1 MIADKAINTHE
12 KVRNVQNRL
21 YLTAKADRKRKFY
34 AMYDK
39 IYRKDIL
46 EEAWKRVKRN
56 GGTGGVDKVSID
68 DVKAYGEEKLLD
80 EIAEEL
86 RTDKYRCKPVR
97 RTYIPKP
104 DGRKRALGIPTIK
117 DRIVQMAA
125 KIVIEPVFEADFQP
139 CSYGF
144 RPKRSALQA
153 MDRIFE
159 AADKG
164 GALWV
169 IDADIKD
176 YFGSISHDKLLL
188 LVEQRIT
195 DRKVLKLIK
204 GWLKAGVLEAGQYS
218 ESKLG
223 APQGGV
229 ISPLLSNIYLNY
241 FDVYWNKRFGHLGE
255 LVRYADDF
263 VILCKRK
270 AQAVEALKAVKWIM
284 DKLELTLHSEKTRLV
299 DMYFGKDSFDFLGF
313 NNRFQRFRNKSW
325 KWYWTLQQVPSKGA
339 MKKMRAN
346 IKEVFS
352 SPSKLLW
359 SMKEMVKLLNPK
371 IIGMRNYYARRFTRP
386 WLWKIEKYINAK
398 FTRWY
403 NRKKQRNYRL
413 GNPAKVREL
422 TLQAGLAS
430 ICG

>member
-1 MIADKAINTHE
+1 MIAENAINTHE
-12 KVRNVQNRL
+12 KVRNFQNRL

-46 EEAWKRVKRN
+46 EEAWTRVKRN
-56 GGTGGVDKVSID
+56 GGAGGIDKVSME
-68 DVKAYGEEKLLD
+68 DVKAYGEDKLLC
-80 EIAEEL
+80 EISEEL
-86 RTDKYRCKPVR
+86 RTEKYRCKPVR
-97 RTYIPKP
+97 RTYIPKA

-159 AADKG
+159 VADKG

-176 YFGSISHDKLLL
+176 YFGSINHDKLLL

-204 GWLKAGVLEAGQYS
+204 SWLKAGVMDGGQYS
-218 ESKLG
+218 ESTVG

-241 FDVYWNKRFGHLGE
+241 FDIFWNKGCGHLGE

-270 AQAVEALKAVKWIM
+270 AQAEEALKTVKWIM
-284 DKLELTLHSEKTRLV
+284 DE
-299 DMYFGKDSFDFLGF
+299 
-313 NNRFQRFRNKSW
+313 
-325 KWYWTLQQVPSKGA
+325 
-339 MKKMRAN
+339 
-346 IKEVFS
+346 
-352 SPSKLLW
+352 
-359 SMKEMVKLLNPK
+359 
-371 IIGMRNYYARRFTRP
+371 
-386 WLWKIEKYINAK
+386 
-398 FTRWY
+398 
-403 NRKKQRNYRL
+403 
-413 GNPAKVREL
+413 
-422 TLQAGLAS
+422 
-430 ICG
+430 

>member
-56 GGTGGVDKVSID
+56 GGAGGVDKVSID

>member
-1 MIADKAINTHE
+1 
-12 KVRNVQNRL
+12 L
-21 YLTAKADRKRKFY
+21 
-34 AMYDK
+34 YDK

-46 EEAWKRVKRN
+46 EDAWRRVKRN
-56 GGTGGVDKVSID
+56 KGAGGVDKVSID
-68 DVKAYGEEKLLD
+68 DVKAYGEDRLLC

-86 RTDKYRCKPVR
+86 RTEKYRCKPVR

-117 DRIVQMAA
+117 DRIVQMAT

-144 RPKRSALQA
+144 RPKRSAKQA

-159 AADKG
+159 VADKG

-169 IDADIKD
+169 IDADIRD
-176 YFGSISHDKLLL
+176 YFGSINHDKLLL
-188 LVEQRIT
+188 LVKQRIT
-195 DRKVLKLIK
+195 DRRVLKLIK
-204 GWLKAGVLEAGQYS
+204 GWLKAGVLENGQYS
-218 ESKLG
+218 ESTLG

-241 FDVYWNKRFGHLGE
+241 FDICWNKRFGHLGE

-270 AQAVEALKAVKWIM
+270 AQAEEALKVVKLIM
-284 DKLELTLHSEKTRLV
+284 DKLELTLHGEKTRLV

-313 NNRFQRFRNKSW
+313 NNRFQRFRSKSW
-325 KWYWTLQQVPSKGA
+325 KWYWTLQQVPSKKA

-346 IKEVFS
+346 IKEVFA
-352 SPSKLLW
+352 SPIKLLL
-359 SMKEMVKLLNPK
+359 SVEEMVKLLNPK
-371 IIGMRNYYARRFTRP
+371 IIGMRNYYARRIARP
-386 WLWKIEKYINAK
+386 WLWKIDKYINHK

-413 GNPAKVREL
+413 GNAAKVREL
-422 TLQAGLAS
+422 TLQAGLTS